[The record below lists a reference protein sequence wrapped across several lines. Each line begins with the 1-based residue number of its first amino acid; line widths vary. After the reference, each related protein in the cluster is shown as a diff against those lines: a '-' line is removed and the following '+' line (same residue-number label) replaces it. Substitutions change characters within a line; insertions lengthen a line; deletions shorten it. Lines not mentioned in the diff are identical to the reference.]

1 MTTLQHASPSLALAP
16 DPCLPQ
22 RDTLLSAPEMA
33 RRFSILLD
41 TSGDH
46 TPHTFTRC
54 EWTRAK
60 YRIGESLRVLYQLRI
75 DDTAYAVT
83 ARTFRNGASAQAY
96 QTASRTALPCGP
108 LPAVLHDP
116 TLDTVFWTFPN
127 DRKIAH
133 LSLLHNVPPHLSQLL
148 AQPWGASRLVS
159 YAPERAAIAQCLSA
173 DGTVLAYAKLYAG
186 TEGEQSFATHN
197 ALYQH
202 VPVDDPHLRLPRAFA
217 YTARERL
224 LLLEPIVG
232 QHAEALD
239 EEALPDATRRFGAA
253 VARLHSLP
261 PPPNV
266 PEFSHLTISALH
278 TAARVLAQVRPDIGE
293 GAERLV
299 RELDKRWDTSDELS
313 VCLHGDVNFK
323 NWLATS
329 DRVALID
336 LDAVSTGPAAADI
349 GGVLSGLWYRYRVGR
364 FSAATERHLARAFL
378 AGYAAVRPLPS
389 PAIVRWYTAAA
400 LLAERVLRAVT
411 RIRPEGLPHLN
422 TLLTDAHTLLTGR
435 CHD

>member
-1 MTTLQHASPSLALAP
+1 MTNIQHPSPSFALAP
-16 DPCLPQ
+16 DPLLPQ
-22 RDTLLSAPEMA
+22 RDTLLSAHEMA
-33 RRFSILLD
+33 QRFSTLLS
-41 TSGDH
+41 TSAAH
-46 TPHTFTRC
+46 TPHTLTRC

-60 YRIGESLRVLYQLRI
+60 YRIGESLRVLYHLQI
-75 DDTAYAVT
+75 GNTAYAVT

-96 QTASRTALPCGP
+96 QVATRTALPCGP
-108 LPAVLHDP
+108 LPAVVHDP

-133 LSLLHNVPPHLSQLL
+133 LSLLHDVPPHTFQLL
-148 AQPWGASRLVS
+148 GQPWVESRLVS
-159 YAPERAAIAQCLSA
+159 YAPERAAIAQCLST
-173 DGTVLAYAKLYAG
+173 DGTILAYAKLYAG
-186 TEGEQSFATHN
+186 TEGEQSYAIHN
-197 ALYQH
+197 ALCQH
-202 VPVDDPHLRLPRAFA
+202 LPADDPHLRLPRAFA
-217 YTARERL
+217 YTERERL
-224 LLLEPIVG
+224 LLLEPIAG
-232 QHAEALD
+232 QHAEALED
-239 EEALPDATRRFGAA
+239 DALPDATRRFGAA

-266 PEFSHLTISALH
+266 PEFPHLIISALH
-278 TAARVLAQVRPDIGE
+278 TAARLLAQVRPEIGE

-299 RELDKRWDTSDELS
+299 HELQNRWDADDELS

-323 NWLATS
+323 NWLATAHG
-329 DRVALID
+329 VTLID

-364 FSAATERHLARAFL
+364 FSAARERQLSRAFL

-422 TLLTDAHTLLTGR
+422 TLLADAHALLTGR